1 LEKQYK
7 YVSFKERL
15 LYLDEEEVMS
25 FMRYLFRHIQT
36 YSDINL
42 TLILVASNTFFANTS
57 NHALIHLG
65 SLIRSRVLLMR
76 YQQLKRCT

>member
-25 FMRYLFRHIQT
+25 FMRYL
-36 YSDINL
+36 
-42 TLILVASNTFFANTS
+42 
-57 NHALIHLG
+57 HL
-65 SLIRSRVLLMR
+65 SKLS
-76 YQQLKRCT
+76 KW